1 MKKNLLS
8 ILILALLIV
17 NIIMTAVMMFS
28 VVGSANKTAALVSD
42 ISGILQLEVG
52 SVAEGTEAAESVS
65 IADIE
70 VYDIED
76 QMTIP
81 LKKGADGSDHF
92 ALVSV
97 SLSMNM
103 KDEGYKTYGAT
114 VASKESLIKSAIIEV
129 IGTYTIEELQ
139 ESQTDLRKEILERI
153 QSMFDSKFIFEVSF
167 RDIMFQ

>member
-17 NIIMTAVMMFS
+17 NIILTSIMMFS

-42 ISGILQLEVG
+42 IAGILQLEVG
-52 SVAEGTEAAESVS
+52 SPPGESADVVS
-65 IADIE
+65 VPISDSE

-81 LKKGADGSDHF
+81 LQKGADGEDHF

-97 SLSMNM
+97 SLSMNI
-103 KDEGYKTYGAT
+103 KDEGYKNYGAT
-114 VASKESLIKSAIIEV
+114 LSTKESLIKSAIIEV

-139 ESQTDLRKEILERI
+139 ADQSGLRQEILDRI
-153 QSMFDSKFIFEVSF
+153 QTMFDSKFIFEVSF

>member
-17 NIIMTAVMMFS
+17 NIILTSIMMFS

-42 ISGILQLEVG
+42 IAGILQLEVG
-52 SVAEGTEAAESVS
+52 SLPGESADVESVPIS
-65 IADIE
+65 DIE

-81 LKKGADGSDHF
+81 LQKGADGEDHF

-97 SLSMNM
+97 SLSMNI
-103 KDEGYKTYGAT
+103 KDQKNF
-114 VASKESLIKSAIIEV
+114 VH
-129 IGTYTIEELQ
+129 
-139 ESQTDLRKEILERI
+139 
-153 QSMFDSKFIFEVSF
+153 M
-167 RDIMFQ
+167 

>member
-17 NIIMTAVMMFS
+17 NIILTSIMMFS

-42 ISGILQLEVG
+42 IAGILQLEVG
-52 SVAEGTEAAESVS
+52 SLPGESADVESVPIS
-65 IADIE
+65 DIE

-81 LKKGADGSDHF
+81 LQKGADGEDHF

-103 KDEGYKTYGAT
+103 KDEGYKSYGAT
-114 VASKESLIKSAIIEV
+114 LSTKESLIKSAIIEV

-139 ESQTDLRKEILERI
+139 TDQSGLRQEILDKI
-153 QSMFDSKFIFEVSF
+153 QTMFDSKFIFEVSF